1 MEKFTIVYSDGHE
14 EHYHFD
20 EEHGQPVSA
29 HLRHFKEMIEDEMLK
44 LIDDGNITFVPL
56 ANVRK
61 IIFHAEETIEM
72 DPREFPGYLHV
83 NPA

>member
-14 EHYHFD
+14 EHYQFD
-20 EEHGQPVSA
+20 TENGHSVSA

-44 LIDDGNITFVPL
+44 LIDNGNITLIPL

-61 IIFHAEETIEM
+61 IVFYAEEKIEM

-83 NPA
+83 TPV

>member
-1 MEKFTIVYSDGHE
+1 METFTIVYSDGHE
-14 EHYHFD
+14 EQYNFD
-20 EEHGQPVSA
+20 TENGQSVSA

-44 LIDDGNITFVPL
+44 LIDNGDITFVPL

-61 IIFHAEETIEM
+61 IVFHTEEDIEM
-72 DPREFPGYLHV
+72 DPREFPGYLHI